1 MLLTAALTGF
11 SFILAPPNYTETG
24 LEVTSD
30 ASGFPVS
37 DPP

>member
-1 MLLTAALTGF
+1 MLLTMALTGF
-11 SFILAPPNYTETG
+11 SFILALPNYSETG

-30 ASGFPVS
+30 ASGFLAS